1 MISMI
6 TAELKY
12 RITFLHEMQREPFL
26 EMAPEMAKMTPNDLL
41 ALETKPPRSTE
52 KTIFYF
58 P

>member
-1 MISMI
+1 MI